1 MSLTTIDI
9 KNKTY
14 FLYFIM
20 SYLLWLNMIQIK
32 FIYHVYHCYYY
43 YYFILVF
50 LFILSLFSLL
60 FLFFFKI
67 ITEHYPLWYR
77 NKHMRGY
84 FVNNEAS
91 WPSIVFY
98 KETTWKINYSG
109 RIFCIKITIF
119 VKRVLSIISQKNFVF
134 RC

>member
-1 MSLTTIDI
+1 M
-9 KNKTY
+9 
-14 FLYFIM
+14 
-20 SYLLWLNMIQIK
+20 
-32 FIYHVYHCYYY
+32 
-43 YYFILVF
+43 
-50 LFILSLFSLL
+50 
-60 FLFFFKI
+60 
-67 ITEHYPLWYR
+67 WYR

-109 RIFCIKITIF
+109 RILRIKITIF
-119 VKRVLSIISQKNFVF
+119 FNRVLSIISQKNFVF